1 MEELADVKSCL
12 DAPASGH
19 ISIGSAS
26 QMEFLCIPSFLDN
39 ALLSLPLKIVNPDAS
54 WCDGLQLNLIALPP
68 GPKGVCGT
76 RDPS

>member
-1 MEELADVKSCL
+1 
-12 DAPASGH
+12 
-19 ISIGSAS
+19 
-26 QMEFLCIPSFLDN
+26 MEFLCIPSFLDN
-39 ALLSLPLKIVNPDAS
+39 ALLSLPLKIVNADAS